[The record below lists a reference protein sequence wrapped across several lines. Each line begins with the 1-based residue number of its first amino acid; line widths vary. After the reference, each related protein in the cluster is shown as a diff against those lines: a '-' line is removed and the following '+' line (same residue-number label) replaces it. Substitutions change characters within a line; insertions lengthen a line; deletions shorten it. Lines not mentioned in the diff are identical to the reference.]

1 METDYTSLHGKV
13 TSACSNIERS
23 THCSKTVQL
32 TWQEEMDAVVLECNI
47 EINCLLVVYNNIELM
62 LIKTVEISKRTMYA
76 IDEHYS

>member
-23 THCSKTVQL
+23 MHCSKTVQL
-32 TWQEEMDAVVLECNI
+32 VWQEEMDAVVLEYSI
-47 EINCLLVVYNNIELM
+47 EINCLVVVYNNIELM

>member
-13 TSACSNIERS
+13 TSVSSIIERS

-32 TWQEEMDAVVLECNI
+32 TWQEEMDVVVLECNI
-47 EINCLLVVYNNIELM
+47 EINCLLVVYNNIELV

-76 IDEHYS
+76 IDEQS